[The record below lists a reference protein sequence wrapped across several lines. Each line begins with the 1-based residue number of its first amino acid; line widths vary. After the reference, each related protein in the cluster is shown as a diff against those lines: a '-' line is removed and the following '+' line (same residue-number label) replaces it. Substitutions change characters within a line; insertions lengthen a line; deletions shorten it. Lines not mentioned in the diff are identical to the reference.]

1 MSGLKKI
8 LILGNIASE
17 GLSLLQS
24 KKELQIV
31 QLLGED
37 VKDEK
42 QISCHLKNCNALL
55 VRTQTIKAEWLEKA
69 TKLEIISRH
78 GVGVDNLAIDI
89 IKKKKIVLKT
99 VGDVNSISVAE
110 HTISLMLSCAKK
122 TFQYFEAAKNGRW
135 DIRDSG
141 QSTELYNK
149 NLLLLGCG
157 KVGTQILKR
166 LQSFAMH
173 FFIYDPYLSKK
184 QIENYSAKKITQLNT
199 EILGKADF
207 ILVCCP
213 KTAET
218 QNIIDA
224 KQLAQMKKTAI
235 LLNTARGGLI
245 NEEALFCALKKKNIA
260 FAGLDVFVEEPLK
273 KTSKL
278 WQLENIIITP
288 HSASKTK
295 KNCRRKISKNGF
307 ILL

>member
-184 QIENYSAKKITQLNT
+184 QIENYSAKKITN
-199 EILGKADF
+199 
-207 ILVCCP
+207 
-213 KTAET
+213 
-218 QNIIDA
+218 
-224 KQLAQMKKTAI
+224 
-235 LLNTARGGLI
+235 
-245 NEEALFCALKKKNIA
+245 
-260 FAGLDVFVEEPLK
+260 
-273 KTSKL
+273 
-278 WQLENIIITP
+278 
-288 HSASKTK
+288 
-295 KNCRRKISKNGF
+295 
-307 ILL
+307 